1 MRDIVEFSRQF
12 LSHPI
17 TVSSI
22 TPSSKVLSSTMVD
35 KAELKNVK
43 AVLEFG
49 CGSGAITEDIIS
61 NLAEDAV
68 FMTFDVNRVFTEIVK
83 QKYSKAIVVNDSVEN
98 VEKYMKQYNID
109 KADVIISSLPW
120 AAFSLVVQIKLLRT
134 IYRILNPGGK
144 FLTYAYLH
152 TFVFSS
158 QNRFKRILHKRFK
171 TIDVSNTVWANLPP
185 ATVIKCTK

>member
-1 MRDIVEFSRQF
+1 MHNIIEFSKQF

-22 TPSSKVLSSTMVD
+22 TPSSKALSSTMVD
-35 KAELKNVK
+35 KANIKNAKV
-43 AVLEFG
+43 VLEFG

-83 QKYSKAIVVNDSVEN
+83 QRYPKAIVVNDSVEN
-98 VEKYMKQYNID
+98 AEKYMKQYYID
-109 KADVIISSLPW
+109 KADIIISSLPW
-120 AAFSLVVQIKLLRT
+120 AAFSRVVQIKLLRT
-134 IYRILNPGGK
+134 IYRILNPGGN

-158 QNRFKRILHKRFK
+158 QSRFRKILHKHFK

-185 ATVIKCTK
+185 AAVIKCTK